1 MLKLAGRAA
10 IITGG
15 AGSMGRAQAE
25 LFAREGASVCVAD
38 TNVAGARKVA
48 EGIRE
53 QGGSAIACELD
64 VRVASAWDE
73 TVAAAERRF
82 GHVDTLCNIAGANF
96 RVGFEEQ
103 TEEMWRAI
111 IDTNLTAYFLGT
123 KAVVPA
129 MRRAGHGV
137 ILNTGSLAS
146 IMQGP
151 GGPAYGVSKIGLL
164 GLTRSSASAYAKDN
178 IRCVL
183 ISPGHVDTDFLRGNK
198 SHSSNDDSTDLDV
211 PENYQS
217 RVDQTPL
224 GRLCTPTDIAQT
236 FLFAAS
242 DDASM
247 ITGSMI
253 TVDGGAAL
261 WLARPR

>member
-1 MLKLAGRAA
+1 MRMTGRSV

-15 AGSMGRAQAE
+15 AGSMGSAQAR

-38 TNVAGARKVA
+38 TNLAGAEQVA
-48 EGIRE
+48 AEIRRA
-53 QGGSAIACELD
+53 GGAALAIELD
-64 VRVASAWDE
+64 VRESSSWDAAVATGE
-73 TVAAAERRF
+73 LEF
-82 GHVDTLCNIAGANF
+82 GHLDTLCNIAGANF
-96 RVGFEEQ
+96 RVGFDEQ

-111 IDTNLTAYFLGT
+111 VDTNLTAYFLGT

-129 MRRAGHGV
+129 MRRAGGGV

-151 GGPAYGVSKIGLL
+151 AGPAYGVSKIGLL
-164 GLTRSSASAYAKDN
+164 GLTRSTAAAYAEDN

-183 ISPGHVDTDFLRGNK
+183 IAPGHVDTNFLRGNNP
-198 SHSSNDDSTDLDV
+198 HSSNDETTDIDV
-211 PENYQS
+211 PENYQK

-224 GRLCTPTDIAQT
+224 GRLCTPEDIAKT

-242 DDASM
+242 DEASM

>member
-1 MLKLAGRAA
+1 MRMVGRSV

-15 AGSMGRAQAE
+15 AGSMGSAQAR
-25 LFAREGASVCVAD
+25 LFAREGARVCVAD
-38 TNVAGARKVA
+38 TNLAGAEKVA
-48 EGIRE
+48 AQIRGT
-53 QGGSAIACELD
+53 GGDALAVELD
-64 VRVASAWDE
+64 VRESSEWDE
-73 TVAAAERRF
+73 AVATAEREF
-82 GHVDTLCNIAGANF
+82 GHLDTLCNIAGANY
-96 RVGFEEQ
+96 RVGFDDQ

-129 MRRAGHGV
+129 MRRAGGGV

-164 GLTRSSASAYAKDN
+164 GLTRGAATTYAKDN

-183 ISPGHVDTDFLRGNK
+183 ISPGHVDTNFLRGNNP
-198 SHSSNDDSTDLDV
+198 HSSNDETTDLDI
-211 PENYQS
+211 PENYQK

-224 GRLCTPTDIAQT
+224 GRLCTPDDIAKT

>member
-1 MLKLAGRAA
+1 MTGRSV

-15 AGSMGRAQAE
+15 AGSMGSAQAR

-38 TNVAGARKVA
+38 TNLAGAEGVA
-48 EGIRE
+48 AEIQRA
-53 QGGSAIACELD
+53 GGKALALELD
-64 VRVASAWDE
+64 VRRSSSWEAAVS
-73 TVAAAERRF
+73 AAEFEF
-82 GHVDTLCNIAGANF
+82 GHLDTLCNIAGANF

-129 MRRAGHGV
+129 MRRAGRGV
-137 ILNTGSLAS
+137 ILNIGSLAT

-164 GLTRSSASAYAKDN
+164 GLTRSAAAAYARDN

-183 ISPGHVDTDFLRGNK
+183 ISPGHVDTNFLRGNHP
-198 SHSSNDDSTDLDV
+198 HSSNDETTDIDV
-211 PENYQS
+211 PENYQK

-224 GRLCTPTDIAQT
+224 GRLCTPEDVART

-261 WLARPR
+261 WLARSR

>member
-1 MLKLAGRAA
+1 MKLADRSV

-15 AGSMGRAQAE
+15 AGSMGSAQAR
-25 LFAREGASVCVAD
+25 LFAKEGAGVCVAD
-38 TNVAGARKVA
+38 TNLAGARRIAA
-48 EGIRE
+48 EIC
-53 QGGSAIACELD
+53 QTGGRAFAFELD
-64 VRVASAWDE
+64 VRDSAAWAEAVA
-73 TVAAAERRF
+73 TVEREF
-82 GHVDTLCNIAGANF
+82 GKLDTLCNIAGANY

-111 IDTNLTAYFLGT
+111 LDTNLTAYFLGI

-129 MRRAGHGV
+129 MRRAGGGV
-137 ILNTGSLAS
+137 ILNIGSLAS

-151 GGPAYGVSKIGLL
+151 AGPAYGVSKIGLL
-164 GLTRSSASAYAKDN
+164 ALTRGAAATHAEDN

-183 ISPGHVDTDFLRGNK
+183 ISPGHVDTDFLRGNNP
-198 SHSSNDDSTDLDV
+198 HSSNDETTDIDV
-211 PENYQS
+211 PANYQR

-224 GRLCTPTDIAQT
+224 GRLCTPEDIAKT

-242 DDASM
+242 DDAAM

-261 WLARPR
+261 WLARNR